1 MTVSHILVSLNTLKR
16 LIFAEMY
23 FRVLIILHGLVSAV
37 AKFTSIHICI
47 TYINCVHEWERRNHC
62 KITESLQCVVIFNTS
77 YKKAESFYEM
87 ETSSNVNLV
96 IRAVLNSV
104 FFFFFTKRF
113 CTHKKHQKHKDADKQ
128 KHKNANKWI
137 SDFFPLDVFYAHKT

>member
-1 MTVSHILVSLNTLKR
+1 
-16 LIFAEMY
+16 MY

-37 AKFTSIHICI
+37 AEFTSIHICI

-104 FFFFFTKRF
+104 FFFFFYKKILHAQKALKAQRCGQAKAQKR
-113 CTHKKHQKHKDADKQ
+113 K
-128 KHKNANKWI
+128 
-137 SDFFPLDVFYAHKT
+137 

>member
-37 AKFTSIHICI
+37 AEFTSIHICI
-47 TYINCVHEWERRNHC
+47 TYINCVYEWERRNHC

-104 FFFFFTKRF
+104 FFFFLQKDFARTKSTKSTKMR
-113 CTHKKHQKHKDADKQ
+113 TSKSTKTQ
-128 KHKNANKWI
+128 I
-137 SDFFPLDVFYAHKT
+137 SE

>member
-1 MTVSHILVSLNTLKR
+1 MTVSHILVSLNTLKS

-37 AKFTSIHICI
+37 AEFTSIHICI